1 VSRPAQQTV
10 LLIEHDAWLRSLL
23 TDILARDEGYAVL
36 PAADGQTGLSLA
48 QQHPSDVILLDLALP
63 DQSGLEVL
71 RQLKTQPPTRD
82 NPVLVVSAYTQ
93 LPPDAAGE
101 VAGTVPQPFSLT
113 ELVAQVRVAEQLQHG
128 RLVPLKRGASRRVLR
143 LRPWLV
149 DLLRKHQ
156 EHLDSL
162 RLKAGQHWRDHG
174 LVFPSSHGTP
184 RRNTNVWRGWKR
196 LLKRAGLPDYKFHE
210 LRHTAASLAL
220 SEGASLFHVS
230 RMLGHSS
237 IAITA
242 DTYGHWTDEGREDV
256 ATRLERAILGSQNG
270 VATTLAATAPVGAL
284 PAADVELENE
294 PQEVPGGM

>member
-1 VSRPAQQTV
+1 
-10 LLIEHDAWLRSLL
+10 
-23 TDILARDEGYAVL
+23 
-36 PAADGQTGLSLA
+36 
-48 QQHPSDVILLDLALP
+48 
-63 DQSGLEVL
+63 
-71 RQLKTQPPTRD
+71 
-82 NPVLVVSAYTQ
+82 
-93 LPPDAAGE
+93 
-101 VAGTVPQPFSLT
+101 
-113 ELVAQVRVAEQLQHG
+113 
-128 RLVPLKRGASRRVLR
+128 
-143 LRPWLV
+143 
-149 DLLRKHQ
+149 
-156 EHLDSL
+156 L

-174 LVFPSSHGTP
+174 LVFPSTHGAP

-256 ATRLERAILGSQNG
+256 AARLERAILGSQNG
-270 VATTLAATAPVGAL
+270 VATTLATTAPVGAL
-284 PAADVELENE
+284 PAADVELEND

>member
-256 ATRLERAILGSQNG
+256 ATRLERAILRVPERRGYHFGCHSAG
-270 VATTLAATAPVGAL
+270 RSA
-284 PAADVELENE
+284 
-294 PQEVPGGM
+294 PGG